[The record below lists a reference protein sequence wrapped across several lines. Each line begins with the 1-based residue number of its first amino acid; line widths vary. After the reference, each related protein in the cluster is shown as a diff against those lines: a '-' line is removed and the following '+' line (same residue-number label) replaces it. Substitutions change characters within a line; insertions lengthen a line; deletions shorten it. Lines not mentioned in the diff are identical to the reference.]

1 MSDSIIQLPS
11 TASNTGPIIRVN
23 QRTIGGNN
31 VNEHFN
37 IITDQTTLYAGILNQ
52 ISPALS
58 TTYTSTT
65 LRMNIDGYDVVNFI
79 IKSSGTGTTAV
90 IAHIE
95 ASHDNVTWFNQP
107 AHEFAVLS
115 PVAGAMSE
123 GIVEWR
129 TSFNYVR
136 ISIETDAVLAPS
148 TSIVVDA
155 LVGTKFSGGF
165 SPHGVAINY
174 YGSILEGAHDIRGAY
189 SVQFNGA
196 GVATANYN
204 YLSLFNPVNSI
215 VSLRVSAIRLQMMY
229 LSGTTGTTARPLLV
243 STTTTQTGGTA
254 QVARRLKSLY
264 ASSLASAATANPTV
278 TLDSII
284 TGSLNANISSGPTS
298 TIITS
303 SPGNPFDY
311 DKLVLEPGTGITVYT
326 PTALTTTDYI
336 IANII
341 YSEEV

>member
-11 TASNTGPIIRVN
+11 TASNSGPIVRVN

-37 IITDQTTLYAGILNQ
+37 VITDQVTLYSGIINQ

-90 IAHIE
+90 IAFLE
-95 ASHDNVTWFNQP
+95 VSHDGSGWLSVP
-107 AHEFAVLS
+107 IHEFAVLS
-115 PVAGAMSE
+115 PQAGAMEE

-129 TSFNYVR
+129 TSFNYAR

-165 SPHGVAINY
+165 SPHGIAINY

-189 SVQFNGA
+189 SIQFNGA

-204 YLSLFNPVNSI
+204 YLSLFNPANSI
-215 VSLRVSAIRLQMMY
+215 VSLRIDSIRMQMIY
-229 LSGTTGTTARPLLV
+229 LSGTTGTTARPLIV
-243 STTTTQTGGTA
+243 ATTTTQSGGTA
-254 QVARRLKSLY
+254 QVARRLKTVYANSLGT
-264 ASSLASAATANPTV
+264 AATANPTV
-278 TLDSII
+278 TVDTAIF
-284 TGSLNANISSGPTS
+284 GALNANISSGPRSEIFSAT
-298 TIITS
+298 
-303 SPGNPFDY
+303 PGNPFDY
-311 DKLVLEPGTGITVYT
+311 DKLILEPGTGVTVYT

-336 IANII
+336 LATII